1 MKLIYTLIL
10 FFLFFNFKT
19 VAQNAVLKG
28 NVTDTLN
35 KQNLHH
41 AVISLIGSKDSILHT
56 FTRTDK
62 NGNFNFLKVHN
73 GKYIV
78 LVTYPTYADYYDT
91 VTINENNSFDIGIIK
106 LTPKA
111 HLLADVTVV
120 SKIAA
125 VRMKGDTIIYKADS
139 FKVKQG
145 ASVEDLIKQFP
156 GIQVDKNGNITAH
169 GTRVE
174 KVLVDG
180 EEFFA
185 DDPTIATK
193 NLNADMVNEVQVF
206 DKKSDQATFT
216 GVDDGKTI
224 RTINLKLKDNAKKG
238 WFGKIETG
246 VAIKDRWNNTL
257 MANSF
262 KGKRKISFFG
272 IASSIGKTGLNW
284 DEMGKY
290 GSESGFNMSD
300 DGSTISFEGSDDYD
314 GSQYFGQGI
323 PKSWSGGINYS
334 NKFNKDKQS
343 INGSYKY
350 SKVTNEGKGYTN
362 AQSILPDTIFFNN
375 EKNSTFG
382 IRDKHNINGSFDW
395 QLDSLLSIKTTVNSN
410 IGSNYGLSNYYT
422 EALNEQNKY
431 VNNSIRNKTDKGES
445 KKLNVNFLL
454 RKKFKKVGRTLSL
467 GIANN
472 LANNNNNGFL
482 YAENNFYLNNGLLNF
497 SDTTD
502 QNKVSE
508 NNTNNLKTKISVTEQ
523 LSKYIL
529 LEVNYGYQLNNY
541 LNKVLSL
548 DKDKNTG
555 KYESLNTKFSNNFKF
570 TNSTHLI
577 GSMVKITKKKLN
589 VTMGGT
595 VSFANFK
602 QKDLIKDTLGTYRF
616 TNIYP
621 IAIVAYKFNN
631 NKRISF
637 DYKGNTKQPSINQL
651 QPLSDNNN
659 PLFIQQG
666 NPNLVQEFNHNFSVG
681 YHNYQVL
688 KNRGFNLNF
697 RYATTNN
704 AIRNSTYTDSLG
716 RSINKYINI
725 NGNNYFNSRFGYS
738 TKIEKLDLYFYMDYS
753 FSLNNSVSIVN
764 KLTNKNISN
773 SHNISFGIS
782 KEKESKYNLWLYNDI
797 SYNSSKSSIRS
808 DINTKYWSAVITADF
823 TYYFPW
829 KLELNNSI
837 ELELRQKTALFTG
850 NNNIAIWNMYLAR
863 KILKGDKSQIRFTAY
878 DILNQR
884 RSYERSINSN
894 TLTETG
900 YQQLSQYFLL
910 SFIWNFSKGGS
921 LAK

>member
-1 MKLIYTLIL
+1 MRVLYILIL
-10 FFLFFNFKT
+10 FLLFN
-19 VAQNAVLKG
+19 VDSMAQHAVLKG

-35 KQNLHH
+35 KQNLPN
-41 AVISLIGSKDSILHT
+41 AVISLIGFNDSILHS
-56 FTRTDK
+56 FTRADK
-62 NGNFNFLKVHN
+62 NGNFNLLKLKQ
-73 GKYIV
+73 GKYFV

-91 VTINENNSFDIGIIK
+91 VSIFENNSFDIGIIK

-125 VRMKGDTIIYKADS
+125 VRMKGDTIVYKADS

-238 WFGKIETG
+238 WFGKLETG
-246 VAIKDRWNNTL
+246 IAIKDRWNNSL

-262 KGKRKISFFG
+262 KNKKKLSFYG
-272 IASSIGKTGLNW
+272 IASSTGKTGLNW

-290 GSESGFNMSD
+290 GSASDGGYMYD
-300 DGSTISFEGSDDYD
+300 DGSTVVFEGNGDFD
-314 GSQYFGQGI
+314 GFEYFGQGI

-350 SKVTNEGKGYTN
+350 AKIINEGAGYTN
-362 AQSILPDTIFFNN
+362 TQSILPDTIFFNN
-375 EKNSTFG
+375 EKNNTYG
-382 IRDKHNINGSFDW
+382 VRDKHQANGSFDW
-395 QLDSLLSIKTTVNSN
+395 LVDSLLSIKTTVTSS
-410 IGSNYGLSNYYT
+410 IGSNSGLSNYYS

-431 VNNSIRNKTDKGES
+431 VNNSIINKVTKGES
-445 KKLNVNFLL
+445 KNLNVNFLL

-467 GIANN
+467 NITENVIN
-472 LANNNNNGFL
+472 KTNNGYL
-482 YAENNFYLNNGLLNF
+482 YSENNFYYDNGLLNF

-502 QNKVSE
+502 QNKLSD
-508 NNTNNLKTKISVTEQ
+508 NNTNNFKTKLSLTEQ
-523 LSKYIL
+523 LSKSIL

-541 LNKVLSL
+541 VNKVLSL
-548 DKDKNTG
+548 DKNNNTG
-555 KYESLNTKFSNNFKF
+555 KYDNLNSKFSNNFKF
-570 TNSTHLI
+570 TNSTNLF
-577 GSMVKITKKKLN
+577 GSMVKYTKKKLN
-589 VTMGGT
+589 ATIGGT

-602 QKDLIKDTLGTYRF
+602 QKDLIKDTIGNYRF
-616 TNIYP
+616 TNVYP
-621 IAIVAYKFNN
+621 IAMVIYKFNN
-631 NKRISF
+631 NKRLSF

-651 QPLSDNNN
+651 QPISDNNN

-666 NPNLVQEFNHNFSVG
+666 NPNLIQEFNHNFSVRFN
-681 YHNYQVL
+681 NYQVL
-688 KNRGFNLNF
+688 KNRGFYVSF
-697 RYATTNN
+697 RYNTTDN

-725 NGNNYFNSRFGYS
+725 KGNNYFNSQLGYN
-738 TKIEKLDLYFYMDYS
+738 TKIEKLDLYFYLDYE
-753 FSLNNSVSIVN
+753 FSLNKSTSVVN
-764 KLTNKNISN
+764 KLKNTNISN
-773 SHNISFGIS
+773 SHNFSFGIS
-782 KEKESKYNLWLYNDI
+782 KEKESKYNLWLYNVI
-797 SYNSSKSSIRS
+797 MYNSSTSSIRS
-808 DINTKYWSAVITADF
+808 DINTKYWSAAISADF
-823 TYYFPW
+823 TYYFPH
-829 KLELNNSI
+829 KIELNNSI
-837 ELELRQKTALFTG
+837 ELELRQKTALFSG
-850 NNNIAIWNMYLAR
+850 NNNIAIWNIYVAK
-863 KILKGDKSQIRFTAY
+863 KIFKGDKSQLRFTAF
-878 DILNQR
+878 DILNQK

-900 YQQLSQYFLL
+900 YQQLSQYFMF
-910 SFIWNFSKGGS
+910 SFIWNFSKGGA